1 MYNKI
6 IGLVMEYNYEK
17 EFIDSFTY
25 CDYSKYMDAIKNS
38 KLLGF
43 VRRSALAVLF
53 PNGIIY
59 TENYLLSRIRT
70 LFNAFKYDNLFMMSN
85 FSYAKEIVEELYV
98 IANSCNLDDVRQS
111 FFNLFNKK
119 INYQKL
125 LDDLTAIHVSLT
137 RRTSYSDI
145 STEACQV
152 VDIATTALPSI
163 IGREQNKQWVCGSSF
178 NVKFYW
184 RK

>member
-1 MYNKI
+1 MSFYSDLIDNIASEAEKTNPYANIVYGSDPPI
-6 IGLVMEYNYEK
+6 IGICMSETGVGPIQTHLDKGMVY
-17 EFIDSFTY
+17 D
-25 CDYSKYMDAIKNS
+25 
-38 KLLGF
+38 LP
-43 VRRSALAVLF
+43 VVL
-53 PNGIIY
+53 NG
-59 TENYLLSRIRT
+59 
-70 LFNAFKYDNLFMMSN
+70 KH
-85 FSYAKEIVEELYV
+85 
-98 IANSCNLDDVRQS
+98 DDQ
-111 FFNLFNKK
+111 
-119 INYQKL
+119 QTL

-152 VDIATTALPSI
+152 IDISTTALPSI

>member
-1 MYNKI
+1 MSFYSE
-6 IGLVMEYNYEK
+6 L
-17 EFIDSFTY
+17 ID
-25 CDYSKYMDAIKNS
+25 N
-38 KLLGF
+38 
-43 VRRSALAVLF
+43 
-53 PNGIIY
+53 
-59 TENYLLSRIRT
+59 
-70 LFNAFKYDNLFMMSN
+70 
-85 FSYAKEIVEELYV
+85 
-98 IANSCNLDDVRQS
+98 IANEAEKTNPYANIVYGSDPPIKGICMSETGVGPIQTHLNKGMVYDMPVVLNGKHDDQ
-111 FFNLFNKK
+111 
-119 INYQKL
+119 QKL